1 MIDDLSEQYLV
12 DCANGYSFEENDME
26 WTADGCAGAWPMP
39 YFDFLKKTN
48 GGKILRK
55 KTISISDVPGLDFFR
70 LRAGSGFY
78 VSGLGR
84 AGLFCIWFQAFFGL
98 FQSIKC
104 THISV

>member
-48 GGKILRK
+48 GGKILSK
-55 KTISISDVPGLDFFR
+55 KPISISDVPGLDF
-70 LRAGSGFY
+70 SGFRRPRAFMY
-78 VSGLGR
+78 WALGGLGFSVLGFKLFL
-84 AGLFCIWFQAFFGL
+84 GL
-98 FQSIKC
+98 SK
-104 THISV
+104 V

>member
-1 MIDDLSEQYLV
+1 MKKCVVDAFKIFLYSFYLTSKNNGQMIDDLSEQYLV

-55 KTISISDVPGLDFFR
+55 KTYGHKYYVAASI
-70 LRAGSGFY
+70 GFEEKSY
-78 VSGLGR
+78 PFIR
-84 AGLFCIWFQAFFGL
+84 
-98 FQSIKC
+98 KMK
-104 THISV
+104 